1 MRRAPMPRAK
11 AVVLIVEDEALI
23 RIAAANFV
31 EDAGFEVLEAANA
44 DEAVVLLETRA
55 DIRIVFTDVDMP
67 GSMDGIKLAA
77 AVRRRWPPVEIIVTS
92 GAVNVRVDDLPERGV
107 FFRKP
112 YNEREIVATMQRMAA

>member
-1 MRRAPMPRAK
+1 MPTAK

-77 AVRRRWPPVEIIVTS
+77 AVRSRWPPVEIIVTS
-92 GAVNVRVDDLPERGV
+92 GAVNVRMDDLPERGV

-112 YNEREIVATMQRMAA
+112 YNEREIVAAMQRMAA

>member
-1 MRRAPMPRAK
+1 MPRGR

-23 RIAAANFV
+23 RLAAVMFV
-31 EDAGFEVLEAANA
+31 EDAGFEAIEAANA
-44 DEAVVLLETRA
+44 DEAIVLLETRA

-77 AVRRRWPPVEIIVTS
+77 AVRKRWPPVEIIVTS
-92 GAVNVRVDDLPERGV
+92 GALEVGSDDLPERGV

-112 YNEREIVATMQRMAA
+112 YNEREIVAEMHRMAA